1 MKSLNQVGIRYL
13 KEQKKRTIL
22 TIIGIIISVA
32 MITSIGTMMY
42 SMERYEYKSTVERSG
57 FNHGAYVDITN
68 EQYSYLKNNVNF
80 EEVAEA
86 KLAGTSF
93 TKDDSDKTKRI
104 ELMGYE
110 KRYLELRSMLPVE
123 GRLPENKNEVVLERW
138 KANLLGI
145 EIGDKV
151 TLPVGHF
158 KRGNK
163 ILQRNEWDEDAIFHE
178 ITVHDFNLVGII
190 ESNGSSQSYANSRA
204 IVDLAWAEDVNDTGL
219 STAVF
224 RVKKGLDI
232 IKTTEDVAKELDID
246 ENNIQYN
253 FNIVNREQGGIE
265 PTLLVIATFLI
276 GLVCVATVAVIYNSF
291 HISVLERVK
300 QFGIMR
306 SIGTTPRQ
314 VRSLVFTEAGILS
327 IISIPLGL
335 AAGYYATKLLFFLLS
350 MGEYSS
356 FQNMQIMTSKE
367 VLGGSAVI
375 ALISV
380 YLSALSPAL
389 SAGRVSPLN
398 AIFQHRTLKKERNTK
413 SGFLVGKVFG
423 SEGMLAYKNL
433 QRNRKRL
440 VITAFSLSISVI
452 MFIVFSVFSFYT
464 LRINDNLFGYNADFT
479 IYTRHGSSQPF
490 TLEELAKLE
499 AIEGVSEVLPFAN
512 SSFITSIEPDKIL
525 PNIKENIPWVVDNGF
540 VYGNIQGY
548 RNEDLHLLREE
559 LISGEVDVNK
569 INKELGVF
577 LIYNS
582 EHYDN
587 ENKRTTIEPTFDLEV
602 GSIIY
607 LDTENEYVEED
618 TEIDF
623 DSAIPVKIM
632 GLVEKSS
639 IGYRYPSIGVMSI
652 ITTYEVYEQIT
663 GKPGFGTVYVN
674 IDEDADYETVVA
686 GLNSVLENKGDAGI
700 QDSIANNRRDRQT
713 VLEISV
719 LIYGFITLISLIGAL
734 NIINTISTNLITRTK
749 EFGML
754 RAVGMTPKGMRKMI
768 RLEAIF
774 SSITGTIFGLVVGNL
789 LGYYLYTLINEY
801 EGYPWEFPWNANLI
815 AIVAT
820 VIIALFAAVAPLKKI
835 ASMNIMEILREE

>member
-22 TIIGIIISVA
+22 TIMGIIISVA

-42 SMERYEYKSTVERSG
+42 SMERYEYKSTVERNG
-57 FNHGAYVDITN
+57 YNHGAYVDITN

-80 EEVAEA
+80 EELAEA

-93 TKDDSDKTKRI
+93 TKDASDKTKRI

-163 ILQRNEWDEDAIFHE
+163 ILQRNEWDENATFHE
-178 ITVHDFNLVGII
+178 IIVHDFNLVGII

-253 FNIVNREQGGIE
+253 FNLINREQGGIQ

-314 VRSLVFTEAGILS
+314 VRVLVFTEAGILS
-327 IISIPLGL
+327 IISIPFGL
-335 AAGYYATKLLFFLLS
+335 AAGYYATKLLFYLLS

-413 SGFLVGKVFG
+413 SGFLIGKVFG

-452 MFIVFSVFSFYT
+452 MFIVFSVFSFYA
-464 LRINDNLFGYNADFT
+464 LRINDNLFGYSADFAM
-479 IYTRHGSSQPF
+479 YTRHGSSQPF
-490 TLEELAKLE
+490 TLEEIAKLE
-499 AIEGVSEVLPFAN
+499 AIEGVAEVLPYAYSN
-512 SSFITSIEPDKIL
+512 FITSIEPDKIM
-525 PNIKENIPWVVDNGF
+525 PNIKESFPWVVENGF
-540 VYGNIQGY
+540 IYGSIQGY

-559 LISGEVDVNK
+559 LISGEVDVDK

-582 EHYDN
+582 EHYDH
-587 ENKRTTIEPTFDLEV
+587 ENRRTTIAPTFDLEV

-607 LDTENEYVEED
+607 LDTENEYVGED

-623 DSAIPVKIM
+623 DNAIPVKVM

-639 IGYRYPSIGVMSI
+639 IGYRYPSMGLMGI

-663 GKPGFGTVYVN
+663 GDSGFGTVYVN
-674 IDEDADYETVVA
+674 IEEDADYETVVA

-713 VLEISV
+713 VLELSV

-774 SSITGTIFGLVVGNL
+774 SSITGTIFGLIVGNL
-789 LGYYLYTLINEY
+789 LGYYLYTLLNDY
-801 EGYPWEFPWNANLI
+801 EGYPWEFPLNANII